1 MVTIP
6 YSALLFPHR
15 SSNQGSF
22 WLSGDGDDLVL
33 ALSYIV
39 KLPQLLYGL
48 LLDLCDVQR
57 LGHDFDQVLLLGD
70 VLLDYLLE

>member
-6 YSALLFPHR
+6 YSALLFPDR
-15 SSNQGSF
+15 SSYQGSF

-33 ALSYIV
+33 TLSNIV
-39 KLPQLLYGL
+39 EPPQLLYSL

-57 LGHDFDQVLLLGD
+57 LGHDLYQVLLLGD